1 MSDYDEPWQ
10 CLELVVQCL
19 LSRVDNI
26 DLLCMLEDLDINS
39 LDDIRSIS
47 EADLFESIECFGFDS
62 MCSTNLIARFHL
74 RVLRRVS
81 LLLQYE
87 RYPMPLRE
95 WREVASQSFVD
106 WNLVIMFMVHD
117 QHVSLLEITIY
128 GMTFRYCRTF
138 SEGVS
143 QTAILYCRFTTEFP
157 CSTLCSFANQKTLLI
172 VLSHCTGG
180 TK

>member
-19 LSRVDNI
+19 LSRVDNT

-47 EADLFESIECFGFDS
+47 EADLFESIERFGFDS
-62 MCSTNLIARFHL
+62 MCSTNLIARFHV

-87 RYPMPLRE
+87 RYPMTLRE
-95 WREVASQSFVD
+95 WREMSSQSFVD
-106 WNLVIMFMVHD
+106 WIVPELCDNVYGARSTRVTIGDYNLRND
-117 QHVSLLEITIY
+117 LSL
-128 GMTFRYCRTF
+128 MQDVF
-138 SEGVS
+138 
-143 QTAILYCRFTTEFP
+143 
-157 CSTLCSFANQKTLLI
+157 
-172 VLSHCTGG
+172 
-180 TK
+180 